1 VSPFNDEKQSGDSS
15 TNSLQ
20 EQNSVRLEI
29 DVQMQ
34 YAVQAQTDIILQI
47 TVPDSADQRVI
58 SEQLVLSES
67 LRSASVPGEA
77 GFGTRL
83 LLCVDRDFECHYR
96 AQVVI
101 DRPLVDICPLPALPP
116 HRLPDE
122 ALRYLMPSRY
132 CQSDELQSFVEAE
145 FGGSTGGERI
155 ERIRDWIFERF
166 RYSADSSNQHTTA
179 VDSLVHAQGV
189 CRDFAHVLI
198 ALARA
203 SSIPARFV
211 SGYAPCVVP
220 PDFHAVAEVYL
231 DHAWHVVDATGMA
244 SSNQIA
250 FIGMGLDAAEVA
262 FLAGFEPITRQKHP
276 GNVSVEA

>member
-1 VSPFNDEKQSGDSS
+1 VSPVNDEEQSDDSS
-15 TNSLQ
+15 TISLQ
-20 EQNSVRLEI
+20 ERNSVILKI
-29 DVQMQ
+29 DVQLQ
-34 YAVQAQTDIILQI
+34 YAVQTQTDIILQI
-47 TVPDSADQRVI
+47 TVPDFADQRVI

-67 LRSASVPGEA
+67 LHSASVPGEA
-77 GFGTRL
+77 GFGTRV
-83 LLCVDRDFECHYR
+83 LLCVEKDFECHYA

-101 DRPLVDICPLPALPP
+101 DRPLVDISPLPALPP
-116 HRLPDE
+116 NRLPDD

-155 ERIRDWIFERF
+155 ETIRHWILERF
-166 RYSADSSNQHTTA
+166 QYLADSSDRHTTA

-203 SSIPARFV
+203 SSIPARYV
-211 SGYAPCVVP
+211 SCYAPYVAP

-231 DHAWHVVDATGMA
+231 DHAWHLVDATGMA

-250 FIGMGLDAAEVA
+250 SIGMGLDAAEVA
-262 FLAGFEPITRQKHP
+262 FLASFEPDRTPAFEQ
-276 GNVSVEA
+276 G

>member
-1 VSPFNDEKQSGDSS
+1 VIL
-15 TNSLQ
+15 T
-20 EQNSVRLEI
+20 I
-29 DVQMQ
+29 DVQLQ

-47 TVPDSADQRVI
+47 TVPTFAGQRVI

-67 LRSASVPGEA
+67 LHSTSVPGET
-77 GFGTRL
+77 GFGKRL
-83 LLCVDRDFECHYR
+83 LLCVERDFECHY
-96 AQVVI
+96 ATQVVI
-101 DRPLVDICPLPALPP
+101 DRPLVDISPLPAVPP
-116 HRLPDE
+116 HRLPDD

-145 FGGSTGGERI
+145 FGGSAGGERI
-155 ERIRDWIFERF
+155 ESIRDWVFERF

-211 SGYAPCVVP
+211 SGYAPHVAP

-262 FLAGFEPITRQKHP
+262 FLASFEPITLQKQTV
-276 GNVSVEA
+276 NVLVEA